1 MKRTL
6 LIRHSS
12 SETLAD
18 NYSSVL
24 KEQGFDI
31 ESLNLF
37 ESAPK
42 YDRFCAPKLLD
53 IDMII
58 VLGGPQSAN
67 DDYPALYKE
76 QEYITDALSIN
87 KPIFGVCLG
96 AQLLAKALGAT
107 VEPTGGYQFGLRK
120 IFITSEGVN
129 DSVFSKITIPL
140 VPMLHGDC
148 FSHPPESELLSEG
161 IILLRNGCY
170 KRINTAFRYKK
181 SYGFQFEPQLTLEEF
196 QIWNRNLFDDYK
208 LMGNDFDPEVESARN
223 AREFAIFAI
232 HHETQMRD
240 LLLAFLENANLVS
253 IE

>member
-1 MKRTL
+1 MKRAL

-12 SETLAD
+12 SETLAN

-37 ESAPK
+37 EAAPK
-42 YDRFCAPKLLD
+42 YNRFCAPKLPD

-58 VLGGPQSAN
+58 VLGGPLSAN
-67 DDYPALYKE
+67 DHYTALYKE
-76 QEYITDALSIN
+76 QEYITKALSIN

-96 AQLLAKALGAT
+96 AQLLAKVLGAT

-120 IFITSEGVN
+120 IFITSEGAC

-148 FSHPPESELLSEG
+148 FSYPPRSQLLSEG

-170 KRINTAFRYKK
+170 KRINTAFRYKN

-196 QIWNRNLFDDYK
+196 QVWNRNLFDDYK
-208 LMGNDFDPEVESARN
+208 LMGNDFNPKIESARN
-223 AREFAIFAI
+223 AREFAPFSL
-232 HHETQMRD
+232 HHETQMRE
-240 LLLAFLENANLVS
+240 LLLAFLENANLID